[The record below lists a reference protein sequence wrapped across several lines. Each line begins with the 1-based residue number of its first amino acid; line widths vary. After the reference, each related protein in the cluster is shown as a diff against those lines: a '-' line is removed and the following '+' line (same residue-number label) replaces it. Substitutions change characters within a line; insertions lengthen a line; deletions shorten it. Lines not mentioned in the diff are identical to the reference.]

1 MRFLVNFLYIF
12 NISVKF
18 IMINKIDR
26 KILTLLQEN
35 CRVPIAETAS
45 KVGLSLSACHR
56 RIGQLEKAGLIE
68 RYAARLNGAAL
79 GYGMIFYLEVS
90 LESQAES
97 ALTAF
102 ETAALANNHV
112 LECHLMTGD
121 ADYLIKVAC
130 TDTQDYEQLYRRTIA
145 ALPHVTKI
153 KSSLVMKTVKRW
165 KGYPPLP

>member
-1 MRFLVNFLYIF
+1 
-12 NISVKF
+12 
-18 IMINKIDR
+18 MIDVIDK
-26 KILTLLQEN
+26 KILTLLQDN
-35 CRVPIAETAS
+35 CRAPIAETAE

-68 RYAARLNGAAL
+68 RYAARLNGTAL
-79 GYGMIFYLEVS
+79 GYAMTFYLDVS
-90 LESQAES
+90 LESQSET
-97 ALTAF
+97 ALAAF
-102 ETAALANNHV
+102 EKAALASDQV

-130 TDTQDYEQLYRRTIA
+130 RDTEDYEQLYRRTIA

-153 KSSLVMKTVKRW
+153 KSSLVMKSVKRW